1 MLCLARC
8 YGNAQHCTAATRCV
22 SVAYAVTRQSA
33 SVTILT
39 KHNLYSKRRSINE
52 KRFLIGQM
60 SHLRLFAIP
69 QSNTRPPA
77 RLAICSLLLRKGSCA
92 RGSSN
97 FGLSVVAS
105 PAAEE
110 SWESSRLMPATAT
123 ARGPRSTDTGWRW
136 RSCGRGVM
144 AAYET

>member
-77 RLAICSLLLRKGSCA
+77 RTSCYLFSFVKKRIMCA
-92 RGSSN
+92 REQQ
-97 FGLSVVAS
+97 FRPFRCRVAGGGRKLGEFTVNARDRDRPR
-105 PAAEE
+105 PAVDRHWLALAQL
-110 SWESSRLMPATAT
+110 R
-123 ARGPRSTDTGWRW
+123 ARCDG
-136 RSCGRGVM
+136 CI
-144 AAYET
+144 